1 MKGAD
6 DEISRREKGANDGN
20 EREASKQSKRQ
31 SESRRRTQWRKKKTD
46 KRRTNGRVWVWGAV
60 ISFVRLS
67 HLLPFV
73 ESVPNVPSSSLR
85 LRIGDR
91 ESTHA
96 DNQHTL
102 MNWGKSGNG
111 AGCVGETRLVQSSA
125 ETKTK
130 A

>member
-1 MKGAD
+1 MKSAEGKR
-6 DEISRREKGANDGN
+6 EPMTETKEKRPSRAKD
-20 EREASKQSKRQ
+20 
-31 SESRRRTQWRKKKTD
+31 SRKVGEEHNGGKKKTD